1 VDLSCEGCLADLLS
15 DHLSSCAIRV
25 KTYLRVSICTI
36 SMQMVTKVDIQ
47 VYFIAWIKL
56 FSNVWQVLSVT
67 QVRYASSSHRIMGRV
82 VLLLFKIEWF
92 PSAAVDDPRATLYR
106 L

>member
-1 VDLSCEGCLADLLS
+1 VNLRCEGCLAYLLS
-15 DHLSSCAIRV
+15 DHLRNSAIRV

-56 FSNVWQVLSVT
+56 FSNIWQVLSVT

-92 PSAAVDDPRATLYR
+92 PSAAVDDPRATLYW